1 MSHSHTLSGLGR
13 TLQAR
18 CSHGWVLL
26 MVIAFMA
33 LFAQN
38 SVIAGQRF
46 YAIQVS
52 SCKQQQS
59 AVTEVNR
66 FKKQGYDAFSRQ
78 EKIKNQESWYRV
90 YVGKHGNRE
99 EALKEAKAMKKQGH
113 ISYYSIRAV
122 ADLMAGERPR
132 KEPVE
137 KKPGKTPTKSEAS
150 ALPPEKGGQSKEKA
164 KPGDAPRTAMVK
176 PEAAKSVKESQ
187 APSKKDGP
195 VNNPAQKT
203 PTFAPATGTP
213 GMEGGSRKEAP
224 PGGAFQGAPAKP
236 GAGGAIIKF
245 KVPEKKEVPRET
257 VPAGQDK
264 EDSRGPLRR
273 KAAVVSKDA
282 IREMLITHRFYSTCS
297 NHNFDFC
304 NPEGDFANQFEDNG
318 NGTITDR
325 ATHLMWEKG
334 GSEERRTFL
343 DALKYAQELNNKRF
357 GGYSDW
363 RVPTIEELASL
374 LESSWKN
381 EDLFIEPIFNAKQKS
396 CWSTDAMGL
405 ERAWKVD
412 FHLGYGADDPMT
424 FLYWVRAVRSV
435 Q

>member
-1 MSHSHTLSGLGR
+1 MFMSRSHTLSRFLHN
-13 TLQAR
+13 LQAR

-26 MVIAFMA
+26 MVIVFIA
-33 LFAQN
+33 LSAQN
-38 SVIAGQRF
+38 RAIAGQRF

-66 FKKQGYDAFSRQ
+66 FKKQGYDAFYRQ

-113 ISYYSIRAV
+113 ISYYGIRAV
-122 ADLMAGERPR
+122 AGLMTEERPR
-132 KEPVE
+132 KEAVE
-137 KKPGKTPTKSEAS
+137 KKP
-150 ALPPEKGGQSKEKA
+150 
-164 KPGDAPRTAMVK
+164 
-176 PEAAKSVKESQ
+176 EAARLVKENQ
-187 APSKKDGP
+187 APPQKDGP
-195 VNNPAQKT
+195 VNNPPEKT
-203 PTFAPATGTP
+203 PKKTFPSTTRTP
-213 GMEGGSRKEAP
+213 GMEEGTRKEAP
-224 PGGAFQGAPAKP
+224 SGGAFQGAPEKP
-236 GAGGAIIKF
+236 GEGGPIIKF
-245 KVPEKKEVPRET
+245 KVPEKKEVLRET
-257 VPAGQDK
+257 VSAGQDK

-273 KAAVVSKDA
+273 KGAVVSRDA
-282 IREMLITHRFYSTCS
+282 IREMLTKHRFYSTCS
-297 NHNFDFC
+297 NHNFYFC

-325 ATHLMWEKG
+325 ATHLMWERG

-381 EDLFIEPIFNAKQKS
+381 EDLFIEPIFGAKQKS

-412 FHLGYGADDPMT
+412 FHLGYVADDPMT

>member
-1 MSHSHTLSGLGR
+1 MSHSHTLSRLGH

-18 CSHGWVLL
+18 CSHGWILL
-26 MVIAFMA
+26 MLIVFIA

-38 SVIAGQRF
+38 RAIAGQRF
-46 YAIQVS
+46 YTIQVS

-59 AVTEVNR
+59 AVIEVNR
-66 FKKQGYDAFSRQ
+66 FKKQGYDAFYRH
-78 EKIKNQESWYRV
+78 EKIKNQGSWYRV

-99 EALKEAKAMKKQGH
+99 EALEEAKAMKKQGH
-113 ISYYSIRAV
+113 ISYYTIRAI
-122 ADLMAGERPR
+122 ADLTTEERLR
-132 KEPVE
+132 KE
-137 KKPGKTPTKSEAS
+137 AR
-150 ALPPEKGGQSKEKA
+150 L
-164 KPGDAPRTAMVK
+164 
-176 PEAAKSVKESQ
+176 VKENQ
-187 APSKKDGP
+187 APPQKDGP
-195 VNNPAQKT
+195 VNNPAEKT
-203 PTFAPATGTP
+203 PKKTFSPATRTP
-213 GMEGGSRKEAP
+213 GMEEGSRKETP
-224 PGGAFQGAPAKP
+224 SGGAFQRAPAKP
-236 GAGGAIIKF
+236 EAGGPIIKF

-264 EDSRGPLRR
+264 DGSRGPLRR
-273 KAAVVSKDA
+273 KGAVVSKDA
-282 IREMLITHRFYSTCS
+282 IRGMLTKHRFYSTCS

-304 NPEGDFANQFEDNG
+304 NPDGDFANQFEDNG

-325 ATHLMWEKG
+325 ATHLMWEKE
-334 GSEERRTFL
+334 GSEERRTYL

-374 LESSWKN
+374 LESSWKH
-381 EDLFIEPIFNAKQKS
+381 EDLFIEPFFGTKQKS
-396 CWSTDAMGL
+396 CWSTDTLGL

-412 FHLGYGADDPMT
+412 FHLGYMADDPMT